1 MLDFNVICANS
12 VTEKSYKP
20 LPKFPAT
27 TRDIAVVCKKDISVA
42 QIEDIITENSG
53 NILESVKLFD
63 VYSGEQIPSDC
74 VSLAFALAYRADDR
88 TLSDEEID
96 AKMKKI
102 IKALT
107 KIGAS
112 IRS

>member
-1 MLDFNVICANS
+1 MSAPSSESGKKTYVAVLDFNVICANS

-74 VSLAFALAYRADDR
+74 VSLAFC
-88 TLSDEEID
+88 TGLSRRRQN
-96 AKMKKI
+96 AQ
-102 IKALT
+102 
-107 KIGAS
+107 
-112 IRS
+112 R